1 MTIEETD
8 LPQEVPQQEAE
19 QQPQQ
24 EAQQQEEPE
33 ENPAYLPQEKPRK
46 KTHKKNKKT
55 KQTLQ
60 EKYKPR
66 IYQQDESKEDVEK
79 YDRKVN
85 KALNFAIQKEKEKS
99 QSDLY
104 DTLDKSSTIPT
115 IQEEPEEPRNDLED
129 MPTEDN
135 DYYDLPVEM
144 PQTMTQEIPMEAPN
158 PELSQF
164 SLPLPGWQPPN
175 TMEQE
180 EEADELPMEM
190 DYSIGNSTIQQAE
203 QMEIQQQS
211 GPTSDLTAIEPN
223 MDIEGQYTDPSV
235 ERSRRRGI
243 SWKKQTEII
252 KELRKIHGKTTKG
265 MKKIGNTT
273 SSGKYITTR
282 GYEKLNTMYHNT
294 LERLRQLPSIHD
306 MNQSEYYNPEVQEL
320 LRTAEQYI
328 PWLEQEKPHG
338 YEKFIKEL
346 NRIKGT

>member
-1 MTIEETD
+1 MIEETD

-24 EAQQQEEPE
+24 QAQQQEQPE
-33 ENPAYLPQEKPRK
+33 ENPAYLPQEKPKK
-46 KTHKKNKKT
+46 KTSKKSKKT

-60 EKYKPR
+60 DKYKPR
-66 IYQQDESKEDVEK
+66 IYQEDETKDTAEK
-79 YDRKVN
+79 YN
-85 KALNFAIQKEKEKS
+85 KKINRALNYALQKERENT

-144 PQTMTQEIPMEAPN
+144 PQTMTQEIPMEAPA

-180 EEADELPMEM
+180 EEANELPMEM

-211 GPTSDLTAIEPN
+211 IPTSDLTAIEPS
-223 MDIEGQYTDPSV
+223 MDTEGQYTDPSV

-243 SWKKQTEII
+243 AWKKQTEII

-294 LERLRQLPSIHD
+294 LQRLRQLPSIND
-306 MNQSEYYNPEVQEL
+306 MNPTEYYKPEVQEL
-320 LRTAEQYI
+320 LKTAEQYI
-328 PWLEQEKPHG
+328 PWLEHEKPHG
-338 YEKFIKEL
+338 YEKFLKEL